1 MKEIISF
8 FVVSGGVGFFNL
20 YLAQETDFLYFG
32 KYNKEE
38 RLAWLSIFTIINYLL
53 VNIYITTVKDLH
65 DNLFI
70 LSSMAAQMIAVSF
83 VSSFIFPIF
92 VNWVINIVRKLLNK
106 TSRTHL
112 PPINNFFQDIK
123 DFRIYSFDFEGN
135 LINSGTIIQGTEERQ
150 IDLSML
156 TIPTSTGEKTT
167 YDEFIEI
174 SSDEAQK
181 GNLIMLEFTDY
192 TNKVHLVKIKE
203 INSN

>member
-92 VNWVINIVRKLLNK
+92 VNWVINIVSKLLNK
-106 TSRTHL
+106 PSRTHL
-112 PPINNFFQDIK
+112 PPINTFFQDIK

>member
-1 MKEIISF
+1 MKEIISS

-38 RLAWLSIFTIINYLL
+38 RIAWLSIYTVVNIIIIAIWLNLVEKLHNHILWFAIGAFISLL
-53 VNIYITTVKDLH
+53 VSFLITFLLPKVVNDT
-65 DNLFI
+65 
-70 LSSMAAQMIAVSF
+70 IAG
-83 VSSFIFPIF
+83 I
-92 VNWVINIVRKLLNK
+92 RKISK
-106 TSRTHL
+106 KSDRAYL
-112 PPINNFFQDIK
+112 PPINSFFQDIK

-135 LINSGTIIQGTEERQ
+135 LINSGKIIQGTEERQ

-156 TIPTSTGEKTT
+156 TIPTSIGEKTT

>member
-53 VNIYITTVKDLH
+53 VNLFITTVKDLH

-106 TSRTHL
+106 PSRTHL
-112 PPINNFFQDIK
+112 PPINSFSQDIK

>member
-70 LSSMAAQMIAVSF
+70 SSSMAAQMIAVSF

-106 TSRTHL
+106 PSRTHL
-112 PPINNFFQDIK
+112 PTINTFFQDIK

>member
-1 MKEIISF
+1 MGVFMKEIISF

-53 VNIYITTVKDLH
+53 VNLFITTVKDLH

-106 TSRTHL
+106 PSRTHL
-112 PPINNFFQDIK
+112 PPINTFFQDIEGY
-123 DFRIYSFDFEGN
+123 DLYAFDFN
-135 LINSGTIIQGTEERQ
+135 DQLINSGHIVQATEERQ
-150 IDLSML
+150 ENLSVVL
-156 TIPTSTGEKTT
+156 FPTNM
-167 YDEFIEI
+167 DETAASYKDFINKLVEMR
-174 SSDEAQK
+174 DELSFVEYTDYAQK
-181 GNLIMLEFTDY
+181 C
-192 TNKVHLVKIKE
+192 HLVKVKYL
-203 INSN
+203 

>member
-1 MKEIISF
+1 MKEIISS

-38 RLAWLSIFTIINYLL
+38 RIAWLSIYTVVNIIIIASWLNLVEESHNHILWFTIGAFVSLL
-53 VNIYITTVKDLH
+53 VSFLITFLLPKVVNDT
-65 DNLFI
+65 
-70 LSSMAAQMIAVSF
+70 IAG
-83 VSSFIFPIF
+83 I
-92 VNWVINIVRKLLNK
+92 RKISK
-106 TSRTHL
+106 KSDRAYL
-112 PPINNFFQDIK
+112 PPINSFFQDIK